1 MEQDYKIVISLSEKI
16 VCLDSIISKLKKI
29 LYVYDKSQEPNSSYN
44 YKVYC
49 GGVALYVSSSNM
61 LFDGELVSI
70 IVNLNSILNNDFD
83 KKQIKNLVLESVNY
97 SEFLLNS
104 YKRQKEVKGDGNIW
118 YYQFIRYF
126 DVDEVEIT

>member
-83 KKQIKNLVLESVNY
+83 KKQIKKLVLESVNY

-104 YKRQKEVKGDGNIW
+104 YKKQKEVKGDGNIW
-118 YYQFIRYF
+118 YHQFIRYL
-126 DVDEVEIT
+126 DVNEVEIT

>member
-1 MEQDYKIVISLSEKI
+1 MGQANWEGGKKMEQDYKIVISLSEKI

-83 KKQIKNLVLESVNY
+83 KKQIKKLVLESVNY

-104 YKRQKEVKGDGNIW
+104 YKKQKEVKGDGNI
-118 YYQFIRYF
+118 
-126 DVDEVEIT
+126 

>member
-83 KKQIKNLVLESVNY
+83 KKQIKKLVLESVNY

-104 YKRQKEVKGDGNIW
+104 YKKQKEIKGDGNIW
-118 YYQFIRYF
+118 YYQLIKYL
-126 DVDEVEIT
+126 DVNEVEIT

>member
-29 LYVYDKSQEPNSSYN
+29 LYVYDQSQEPNSSYN

-83 KKQIKNLVLESVNY
+83 KKQIKKLVLESVNY

-104 YKRQKEVKGDGNIW
+104 YKKQKEVKGDGNI
-118 YYQFIRYF
+118 
-126 DVDEVEIT
+126 

>member
-83 KKQIKNLVLESVNY
+83 KKQIKKLVLESVNY

-104 YKRQKEVKGDGNIW
+104 YKKQKEVKGDGNIL
-118 YYQFIRYF
+118 YYQFIRYL
-126 DVDEVEIT
+126 DVNEVEIT

>member
-83 KKQIKNLVLESVNY
+83 KKQIKKLVLESVNY

-104 YKRQKEVKGDGNIW
+104 YKKQKEVKGDGNIW
-118 YYQFIRYF
+118 YYQFIRYL
-126 DVDEVEIT
+126 DVNEVEIT